1 MYNCIIWNCKN
12 ANIGNSNDNN
22 SLIMVLQGTTIIIL
36 ISGMQ
41 SVESHSFQQKPWLR
55 LKSQTLGIVQ
65 EGSKSR
71 VMATELLANFG
82 KQKDP
87 GAGNMLSTYVVDGL
101 VSWHNVAQR
110 GTTWQYWRKIS
121 DILKTCHLL
130 CRCWTLHLQNLS
142 MFRFLTSSDIQWHP
156 VTSRQNDVAG

>member
-130 CRCWTLHLQNLS
+130 CRC
-142 MFRFLTSSDIQWHP
+142 
-156 VTSRQNDVAG
+156 